1 MINFKRY
8 KCYYDHEHCLEDISP
23 RNLLPSLLL
32 PLKLYQRI
40 IFLPISRQI
49 RICETFWKVPL
60 QTNGYI
66 SNK

>member
-1 MINFKRY
+1 
-8 KCYYDHEHCLEDISP
+8 LEDISP

-32 PLKLYQRI
+32 PLKSYQRI